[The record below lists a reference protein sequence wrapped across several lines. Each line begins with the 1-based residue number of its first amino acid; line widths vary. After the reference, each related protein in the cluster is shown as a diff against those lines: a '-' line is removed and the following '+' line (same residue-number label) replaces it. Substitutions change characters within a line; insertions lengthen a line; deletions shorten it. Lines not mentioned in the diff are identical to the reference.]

1 MAPKELILNSC
12 NIPAVPMVAFKV
24 LRLIEDP
31 NSTLEDV
38 QRAITADQAMATR
51 ILKIANSAFYGA
63 RRSINTVSDAI
74 TIIGFNTVKHVVLA
88 VSTREVYKG
97 FGLFEQKLWEHSIA
111 VSIASGLLAGDI
123 SFLKREEAFVAGL
136 LHDIGK
142 TVINNSQ
149 PEKYSIVTQ
158 AVYDRIQPYA
168 SMEKEFF
175 GFDHA
180 EVGHLLAE
188 KWGFPEMLCNVIL
201 KHHMWSQGESF
212 SEDPYENSLCLAVA
226 LADALCVKLGV
237 GYRIPMPDLD
247 MGEQILR
254 ERLGI
259 NNERFHELTGIFKD
273 LYLKEKIS
281 FL

>member
-1 MAPKELILNSC
+1 MVPKELILSAC

-24 LRLIEDP
+24 LKLIEDP
-31 NSTLEDV
+31 LSTIEDI
-38 QRAITADQAMATR
+38 QKAITADQAMATR

-74 TIIGFNTVKHVVLA
+74 TVIGFNTVKHVVLA

-97 FGLFEQKLWEHSIA
+97 FGLFEQKLWEHSLA

-123 SFLKREEAFVAGL
+123 TFVKREEAIVAGL

-142 TVINNSQ
+142 VTINNNQ
-149 PEKYSIVTQ
+149 PEKYSVITQ
-158 AVYDRIQPYA
+158 AVYDRMEPYA
-168 SMEKEFF
+168 HIEKEFL

-180 EVGHLLAE
+180 EVGYLLAE
-188 KWGFPEMLCNVIL
+188 KWGFPEVLCNVIL
-201 KHHMWSQGESF
+201 KHHIWSSSESF
-212 SEDPYENSLCLAVA
+212 SQDPLENSLCLVVA

-237 GYRIPMPDLD
+237 GYRTPMTNLDL
-247 MGEQILR
+247 GEQILR
-254 ERLGI
+254 KKLGI
-259 NNERFHELTGIFKD
+259 DEERYLEIIGIFKD
-273 LYLKEKIS
+273 IYLKEKIS